1 MPNFQRY
8 PWNLSLI
15 YMSIVLLLLTVCF
28 HLRFLRKIAL
38 CIAQEATEKFT
49 EFNSIWV
56 AVNFRMFYQIK
67 GNVENQELPFFLSLR
82 TTKSYPPPQTSKIWP
97 NVPWFEFLRW
107 ESSFSKLPFNSF
119 LRSCSFLNLRNYRL
133 LLRFLFLYS
142 VSLEDSRL
150 KVFKGTVEV
159 VSCETYLVDL
169 KGL

>member
-82 TTKSYPPPQTSKIWP
+82 TSKSYPPPHKPLKSDLMFHGLSSSGESPVSPNFLLTPFSGAAAFLTSGTTDFSS
-97 NVPWFEFLRW
+97 VS
-107 ESSFSKLPFNSF
+107 SSFTPLAWKTA
-119 LRSCSFLNLRNYRL
+119 
-133 LLRFLFLYS
+133 
-142 VSLEDSRL
+142 D
-150 KVFKGTVEV
+150 
-159 VSCETYLVDL
+159 
-169 KGL
+169 